1 MQIMIIIKE
10 VQSNLYYVGSFY
22 MATLSFLA
30 SYYSPKIIIRED
42 TDNPVNQPQL
52 KANTCSWFRV
62 QEAAIGI
69 GFTSDLVEKV
79 AQVFWKPITENS
91 NAKTKRM
98 WITFNT

>member
-10 VQSNLYYVGSFY
+10 VQWNLYYVGSFY

-30 SYYSPKIIIRED
+30 SYYSPNIIVWED

-52 KANTCSWFRV
+52 KENTCSWCRA
-62 QEAAIGI
+62 QEAVIGI

-79 AQVFWKPITENS
+79 AQVF
-91 NAKTKRM
+91 
-98 WITFNT
+98 F